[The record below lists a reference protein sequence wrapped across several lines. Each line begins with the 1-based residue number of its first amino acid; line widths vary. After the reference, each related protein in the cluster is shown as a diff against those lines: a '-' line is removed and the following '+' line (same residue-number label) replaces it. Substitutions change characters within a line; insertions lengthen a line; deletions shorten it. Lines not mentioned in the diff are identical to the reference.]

1 MKIFCTNGLKSV
13 LIELAPALEREHAIS
28 LSTTWGATVGLA
40 REIAGGAQADLAILT
55 GEVVDDLIARG
66 KAERALQE
74 IDGPGFQRLWQE
86 SVVRIRETALCDSP
100 RLIPVQQMLVHQ

>member
-66 KAERALQE
+66 KAVAGSRVDLARSG
-74 IDGPGFQRLWQE
+74 IG
-86 SVVRIRETALCDSP
+86 VAVC
-100 RLIPVQQMLVHQ
+100 